1 VNFIRRAT
9 QKLKPQGKGSPS
21 FALDRFYPYLLM
33 GVSAYM
39 LADLLI
45 LLTRPALLPQ
55 GPLPEKPV
63 QSLQLQVG
71 PLSSYSSIASR
82 NIFSSKG
89 IIPPALES
97 EESKEVQELPPIP
110 SQLPLELI
118 GTLVHSNP
126 AKSLAAIQLKNKNET
141 LSFSVGTDVDNMAR
155 VENIQR
161 QLVFLRNL
169 NTQRLEYIEIK
180 STSKI
185 NFDSAKPSLS
195 SGKQDVK
202 KLGENK
208 FVIKKS
214 DLLKYT
220 SDLSSVLMQARAV
233 PARRAGTGEVYGW
246 KLADIQ
252 PNSIFTQL
260 GLQPGD
266 TILNVNGRAVTSVQ
280 EAMAMYQEFQNASQ
294 IMLEVERPN
303 GTKST
308 MEYNVQ

>member
-1 VNFIRRAT
+1 MI
-9 QKLKPQGKGSPS
+9 S
-21 FALDRFYPYLLM
+21 
-33 GVSAYM
+33 
-39 LADLLI
+39 DLLI
-45 LLTRPALLPQ
+45 LATRPSLLPE

-63 QSLQLQVG
+63 QSLQIQVG

-82 NIFSSKG
+82 NMFSSQG
-89 IIPPALES
+89 IIPPALQSDET
-97 EESKEVQELPPIP
+97 KETQELPPIP

-126 AKSLAAIQLKNKNET
+126 EKSLAAIQLKNKNQT
-141 LSFSVGTDVDNMAR
+141 LSYSVGKDVDNMAR

-180 STSKI
+180 NTSKL
-185 NFDSAKPSLS
+185 NFDSAKPALTA
-195 SGKQDVK
+195 GKQDVTK
-202 KLGENK
+202 VGDNK
-208 FVIKKS
+208 FVIKRS
-214 DLLKYT
+214 DLVKYT
-220 SDLSSVLMQARAV
+220 SDLSSVLMQARAI

-280 EAMAMYQEFQNASQ
+280 EAMAMYNEFQNASA
-294 IMLEVERPN
+294 INIEVERPN
-303 GTKST
+303 GTKT
-308 MEYNVQ
+308 TLEYNVQ